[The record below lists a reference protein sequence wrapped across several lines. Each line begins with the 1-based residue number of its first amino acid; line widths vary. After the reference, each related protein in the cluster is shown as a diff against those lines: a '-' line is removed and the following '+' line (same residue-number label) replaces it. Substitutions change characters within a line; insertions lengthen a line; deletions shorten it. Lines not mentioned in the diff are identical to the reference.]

1 MAAEVGRLRKETIG
15 HVGRRKGDRLG
26 GQQAESETHN
36 SSGRLI
42 REHILAGQKQKKKT
56 LPFYVCSTLIFVK
69 DNTGRAS
76 LKGSMLLPI
85 MTYRFAGLP
94 PEGEMLSHM

>member
-26 GQQAESETHN
+26 GQQAESETRN

-42 REHILAGQKQKKKT
+42 REHILAGQKQKQKNCHSM
-56 LPFYVCSTLIFVK
+56 YVQLS
-69 DNTGRAS
+69 S
-76 LKGSMLLPI
+76 LSRTI
-85 MTYRFAGLP
+85 Q
-94 PEGEMLSHM
+94 GEPV